1 MADLEHI
8 MSDDWWKDR
17 DPRRIIDFD
26 AAREEREGRTR
37 AAEPIQ
43 LEDVPARLQD
53 IAERLAQLS
62 EEVEELLEIL
72 GGGPPAPPCG

>member
-1 MADLEHI
+1 

-26 AAREEREGRTR
+26 AAREEREERTR
-37 AAEPIQ
+37 APDQITI
-43 LEDVPARLQD
+43 EDVPARLQE
-53 IAERLAQLS
+53 IAERMAQLS

-72 GGGPPAPPCG
+72 AGGRPAPPCG